1 MLQHTPSLY
10 TMARRREA
18 FGGKLESYAEPAT
31 NKNPAN
37 KTSANAAPSQQQHK
51 HHHYPV
57 RAPGP
62 VHAKVAHDVDV
73 KTLKVPGEPVAQV
86 IAPVEEME
94 GLDVEDEG
102 EAEEGTDEESL
113 VAPPLPTVSD
123 EETCFI
129 CAEKITYFAVGVCG
143 HTTCQ

>member
-1 MLQHTPSLY
+1 
-10 TMARRREA
+10 MARRRQA
-18 FGGKLESYAEPAT
+18 FGGALDSYADPAPT
-31 NKNPAN
+31 QNPAN
-37 KTSANAAPSQQQHK
+37 KAPPNAAPQQQRQHK
-51 HHHYPV
+51 HHHPV

-73 KTLKVPGEPVAQV
+73 KSLKVPGEPVAQV
-86 IAPVEEME
+86 IAPAEEME
-94 GLDVEDEG
+94 GLDVDDDDE
-102 EAEEGTDEESL
+102 EAEEEGTDEESL

>member
-1 MLQHTPSLY
+1 
-10 TMARRREA
+10 MARRREA
-18 FGGKLESYAEPAT
+18 FGGKLDSYADPAT
-31 NKNPAN
+31 NQNPAN
-37 KTSANAAPSQQQHK
+37 KTSANAAPQQQQR
-51 HHHYPV
+51 HHHHHHPV

-73 KTLKVPGEPVAQV
+73 KALKVPGEPVAQV
-86 IAPVEEME
+86 IAPAEEMA
-94 GLDVEDEG
+94 GLEVEDEG

-113 VAPPLPTVSD
+113 VAPPLPTVPD

>member
-1 MLQHTPSLY
+1 
-10 TMARRREA
+10 MARRRQA
-18 FGGKLESYAEPAT
+18 FGGNLESYADPAT
-31 NKNPAN
+31 IQNPAN
-37 KTSANAAPSQQQHK
+37 KSSANAAPSAQQHPR
-51 HHHYPV
+51 HHRPV

-62 VHAKVAHDVDV
+62 VHAKVAHDVDI
-73 KTLKVPGEPVAQV
+73 KTLKIPGEPVAQV
-86 IAPVEEME
+86 IAPAEEME
-94 GLDVEDEG
+94 ELGVEDAE
-102 EAEEGTDEESL
+102 EEEEGTDGEQGL